1 MESFSF
7 PRTVAA
13 DMIRDQSLYLQE
25 EIQALRAYLE
35 KLEDRLSINQQYENL
50 LAPQRDLSPA
60 RQHEDIYSSSSDRE
74 DPDETDSD

>member
-1 MESFSF
+1 MQPFSF

-25 EIQALRAYLE
+25 EIQRVKIVLE
-35 KLEDRLSINQQYENL
+35 RMEDRLRINQQYANL
-50 LAPQRDLSPA
+50 LASSRDLSPA
-60 RQHEDIYSSSSDRE
+60 RHHEDIHSSSS